1 VFYIAI
7 LTALAGEFKVVPFSG
22 EAFRFGLGSTV
33 FFLLNL
39 IEQPK
44 SYLHTGILT
53 GLTVLMLRVT
63 KDLIVIDSHSLG
75 LSLQAH
81 YPALVFYILFAM
93 GLALIKPQ
101 KYRTEP
107 LILGGMISA
116 LEFFVNGVEHL
127 LRSTQFQSAEWLML
141 MGVAIFRS
149 YFVVGIYSGIVLKD
163 QSKRMEQVLKT
174 GSGLYAETLY
184 LKKSMDN
191 IESIM
196 AMSHD
201 LYQKLRK
208 SEHPMWGRQALQIAQ
223 EIHEVKKDSQ
233 RILAGLS
240 KLYTDDNKQAM
251 RLSEMLGFVIHGNEK
266 YSERLGRQI
275 HFTVTQQTEDFPMQC
290 YLPLLTI
297 LNNLVANAVEAI
309 KGSGAISIQIEQRN
323 SKLQFTIQDNGPGIP
338 EEDLEL
344 IFEPGFTTKYNED
357 GVAATGIGLSH
368 VKDIIETL
376 RGTIEVKSNREGTT
390 FILTLPINEVK
401 RGER

>member
-1 VFYIAI
+1 MYIAI

-44 SYLHTGILT
+44 SYLRTGILT
-53 GLTVLMLRVT
+53 GLTVLVFRLI
-63 KDLIVIDSHSLG
+63 KDFILEGTPSLG
-75 LSLQAH
+75 LSLHAH
-81 YPALVFYILFAM
+81 YPAFVFYILYAI
-93 GLALIKPQ
+93 GLVLIKPQ

-107 LILGGMISA
+107 LFLGGMISA
-116 LEFFVNGVEHL
+116 LEFVVNGVEHI
-127 LRSTQFQSAEWLML
+127 LRSTQFQSEEWLML

-149 YFVVGIYSGIVLKD
+149 YFVVGIYSGLVLKD

-184 LKKSMDN
+184 LKKSMEN

-196 AMSHD
+196 ALSHD

-208 SEHPMWGRQALQIAQ
+208 SEHPKWSRQALQIAQ

-240 KLYTDDNKQAM
+240 KLYLDDNKQTM
-251 RLSEMLGFVIHGNEK
+251 KLSELLEFVIHANEK

-275 HFTVTQQTEDFPMQC
+275 HFTVTQQIEDFATDR

-309 KGSGAISIQIEQRN
+309 RGSGAISIEVN
-323 SKLQFTIQDNGPGIP
+323 PFNANLQFSIRDNGPGIT

-344 IFEPGFTTKYNED
+344 IFEPGFTTKFNEE

-368 VKDIIETL
+368 VEDIILTL
-376 RGTIEVKSNREGTT
+376 KGTIEIKSTPEGTT
-390 FILTLPINEVK
+390 CTLTIPITQVK
-401 RGER
+401 RGEL